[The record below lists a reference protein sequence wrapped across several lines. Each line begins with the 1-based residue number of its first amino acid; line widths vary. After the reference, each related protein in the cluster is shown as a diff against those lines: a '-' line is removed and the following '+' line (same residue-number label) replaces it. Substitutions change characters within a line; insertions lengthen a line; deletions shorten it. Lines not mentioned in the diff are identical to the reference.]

1 MVVQRM
7 IEVKSVS
14 KAFGKKN
21 VLSDLSFSLDTGE
34 ILGVYGKSGIG
45 KTTLAKILCGLVLM
59 DEGEIL
65 IDGTMLFSPT
75 SPYDRKLGRGIQMV
89 YQHPYASLDP
99 NQKIRGSFSE
109 LIRYHGL
116 AKGKEETETLILRV
130 LSEVNLDEGIL
141 SHLPRQI
148 SGGEAQRVALAR
160 CLLLQPTLLIMDE
173 ATSMLDVMVQA
184 NVFALVK
191 KNVIEKGGSILLIS
205 HDRDLVDHVSDR
217 ILDLEKNRVG

>member
-34 ILGVYGKSGIG
+34 ILGVYGKICIG

>member
-1 MVVQRM
+1 M

-65 IDGTMLFSPT
+65 VDGTMLFSPT

-191 KNVIEKGGSILLIS
+191 KNIIEKGGSILLIS

>member
-1 MVVQRM
+1 M

-21 VLSDLSFSLDTGE
+21 VLSDLSFSLDAGE

-217 ILDLEKNRVG
+217 ILDLEKNQVG

>member
-1 MVVQRM
+1 
-7 IEVKSVS
+7 
-14 KAFGKKN
+14 
-21 VLSDLSFSLDTGE
+21 
-34 ILGVYGKSGIG
+34 
-45 KTTLAKILCGLVLM
+45 M

-65 IDGTMLFSPT
+65 IDGTMLFSPI

>member
-1 MVVQRM
+1 M

-191 KNVIEKGGSILLIS
+191 KNIIEKGGSILLIS

>member
-1 MVVQRM
+1 M

-217 ILDLEKNRVG
+217 ILDLEKNQVG

>member
-1 MVVQRM
+1 M

-191 KNVIEKGGSILLIS
+191 KNIIEKGGSILLIS
-205 HDRDLVDHVSDR
+205 HDRELVDYVADR
-217 ILDLEKNRVG
+217 ILDLEKNWAG

>member
-1 MVVQRM
+1 M

-184 NVFALVK
+184 NVLH
-191 KNVIEKGGSILLIS
+191 L
-205 HDRDLVDHVSDR
+205 
-217 ILDLEKNRVG
+217 

>member
-1 MVVQRM
+1 M

>member
-1 MVVQRM
+1 M

-109 LIRYHGL
+109 LIKYHGL

-191 KNVIEKGGSILLIS
+191 KNIIEKGGSILLIS

>member
-1 MVVQRM
+1 M

-14 KAFGKKN
+14 KAFGEKN
-21 VLSDLSFSLDTGE
+21 VLSDLSFSLDAGE

-45 KTTLAKILCGLVLM
+45 KTTLAKILCGLVPM

>member
-1 MVVQRM
+1 M

-21 VLSDLSFSLDTGE
+21 VLSDLSFSLDAGE

-99 NQKIRGSFSE
+99 NQKIRSSISE
-109 LIRYHGL
+109 LIKYHGL